1 MPQLIWLFSRLTFR
15 DVVDILLV
23 SLVFFWLLTLIHHTP
38 AEQVL
43 RGVIVVVIIGVVVAF
58 VFNLPSFNWLLRN
71 SLPALLIA
79 VPVIFQPELRRA
91 LEQLGH
97 AGSMLNRPLT
107 SHTGATTETVVDQV
121 VKACARLSERRYGAL
136 LVIERQTG
144 LQDIADRGTKLDALV
159 SVELLLTIFF
169 PNSPLHDLAVIV
181 RGDRLVAAGCPLP
194 MSMSDSLDSSL
205 GARHRAALGVTEVSD
220 AVAVVVSEET
230 GRISLATRGHMTSN
244 LTPEKLRKLLLP
256 LLRVSAVSEGLP
268 SWMIRREAVAPERT
282 GVAPSRTEG
291 PAKVELTAAPG
302 EPALKK

>member
-1 MPQLIWLFSRLTFR
+1 MPQVLWLFSRLTFR
-15 DVVDILLV
+15 DIVDILLV
-23 SLVFFWLLTLIHHTP
+23 SLIFFWLLTLIHHTP

-97 AGSMLNRPLT
+97 AGNVLNRPLA
-107 SHTGATTETVVDQV
+107 SHAGTTTEALVEQV

-136 LVIERQTG
+136 IVIERETG

-169 PNSPLHDLAVIV
+169 PNSPLHDLAVIA

-194 MSMSDSLDSSL
+194 MSTSASLDSSL

-244 LTPEKLRKLLLP
+244 LSPDKLRKLLLP
-256 LLRVSAVSEGLP
+256 LLRVSTVGEGLP
-268 SWMIRREAVAPERT
+268 SWMIRRETPAPEQP
-282 GVAPSRTEG
+282 VAAPHRVEG
-291 PAKVELTAAPG
+291 SAQVELTAAHG
-302 EPALKK
+302 EPVLKK